1 MSYTTIKTHKKEHVQ
16 WKHIIQKWG
25 HSIEA
30 LYDLYHEADEN
41 NNDNFKHY
49 LKKFIK
55 EYEEKK
61 KLQIVAEKTL
71 LQKELELKMLKSVRE
86 YLTKV
91 VTFAKP
97 NELIYISMIVPL
109 GRQPWIFYVYY
120 R

>member
-41 NNDNFKHY
+41 NNDNFKDY

-61 KLQIVAEKTL
+61 KLQILAEKTL
-71 LQKELELKMLKSVRE
+71 LQKELELKNKAIQRTKQFKE
-86 YLTKV
+86 YKWNITNTKKVKLTDIMIEQ
-91 VTFAKP
+91 TDPF
-97 NELIYISMIVPL
+97 NYITI
-109 GRQPWIFYVYY
+109 
-120 R
+120 